1 MMEQRNG
8 QRPKGGGP
16 TENTKKGIVSKN
28 PKQLSFFGQWE
39 TKMKQPER
47 GQDKLVIWNIG
58 YQGRTQQG
66 FIDTLRQA
74 GVTVLVDLREKPFSR
89 MAGFSK
95 NVLRAALE
103 EAGIAYRH
111 MGKTLGGLTCTPEM
125 WAEGCRELA
134 QLAQG
139 EAVAIMCLERDAA
152 QCHRRKLVQILETE
166 HGIASVPL

>member
-1 MMEQRNG
+1 MMEQRHG
-8 QRPKGGGP
+8 QCLKGGGP
-16 TENTKKGIVSKN
+16 TEDMKMGIVSSS
-28 PKQLSFFGQWE
+28 PKQLSFFGEWE
-39 TKMKQPER
+39 IKMKRPER

-66 FIDTLRQA
+66 FLDTLRDA

-89 MAGFSK
+89 IAGFSK

-103 EAGIAYRH
+103 EAGIAYRP
-111 MGKTLGGLTCTPEM
+111 MGKTLGGLTCTPVM

-139 EAVAIMCLERDAA
+139 EVVAIMCLERDAA
-152 QCHRRKLVQILETE
+152 QCHRRKLAEILETE